1 VLWASAVLAFRR
13 HAVRIGVVLGAATWG
28 VLTLAL
34 GLAQNRLL
42 VGDLHWLVE
51 VAHLLVGL
59 GAIALVVFMGRAID
73 HAQRAASGNTVQGI
87 AVPGR

>member
-1 VLWASAVLAFRR
+1 
-13 HAVRIGVVLGAATWG
+13 
-28 VLTLAL
+28 
-34 GLAQNRLL
+34 
-42 VGDLHWLVE
+42 LVE

-73 HAQRAASGNTVQGI
+73 HAQRAASSNTVQGI